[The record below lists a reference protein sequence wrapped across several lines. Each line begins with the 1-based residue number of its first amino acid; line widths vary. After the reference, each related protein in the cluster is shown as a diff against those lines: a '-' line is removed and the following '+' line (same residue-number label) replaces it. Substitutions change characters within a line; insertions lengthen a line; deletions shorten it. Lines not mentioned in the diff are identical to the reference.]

1 MDVCVYSLCVCVS
14 RLRVGVRLSVCVCVC
29 GGEGGSE
36 RGSVCVHTLPAIHL
50 MIIQL
55 A

>member
-1 MDVCVYSLCVCVS
+1 MRVCIQVAC
-14 RLRVGVRLSVCVCVC
+14 GGSVECMCVCVC